1 MAAQAGPFLSQFQLL
16 DLRPSRPKPTL
27 VPSLPPVEI
36 EQREAVRSL
45 RELSFE
51 HEAGHISD
59 DDYADLRARYEGET
73 LVEGLPRSTLQD
85 FGHKMTFVP
94 AGHAFSG
101 WQKPRVLLESTFFYI
116 DPHLLA
122 VDPAFRFATID
133 FRPRV
138 FFDDDFLWQI
148 ALKLKAQIGSAQPNR
163 MYAEALGAVLA
174 HELVRLNG
182 DAPPPKP
189 AARGGLAAWQQKRIA
204 DFIEE
209 HLAEDVPL
217 ATLADLARLSTYH
230 FVRAFKQSFGVP
242 PHRYHLRRRVE
253 RAKVLLADPT
263 AALTNIALDLGF
275 CGSSAF
281 AATFHRLTGQT
292 PSDYRRSLE

>member
-1 MAAQAGPFLSQFQLL
+1 MDNSASTCNEQAVSTVTVS
-16 DLRPSRPKPTL
+16 PSRIVRRQGAHWHGLLAETVQL
-27 VPSLPPVEI
+27 TS
-36 EQREAVRSL
+36 REP
-45 RELSFE
+45 FE
-51 HEAGHISD
+51 YDFNGHCHLLIASER
-59 DDYADLRARYEGET
+59 AARYEGET

-148 ALKLKAQIGSAQPNR
+148 ALKLKAQIGSAKPNR

-182 DAPPPKP
+182 DAPPAKP